1 MTIMDT
7 IPENPPKTPNKVMSD
22 SPQRP
27 MSDTELAAQ
36 YKHDM
41 TLALQAVTLIMDRA
55 RAQGLIIGFVNIGM
69 TQSGKYEAGGI
80 TVARYF

>member
-1 MTIMDT
+1 MAIIDHNDT
-7 IPENPPKTPNKVMSD
+7 KNLNTGERQSPEHS
-22 SPQRP
+22 
-27 MSDTELAAQ
+27 SDTELAVQ

-55 RAQGLIIGFVNIGM
+55 RAQGLIVGFVNIGM